1 MTSEAYAEQRRLRG
15 SQRAVAKQLGVS
27 HITIARRETGV
38 IPITREAELALSA
51 LAPRKKQNAKAHT
64 QEGRERGPD
73 NTNQ

>member
-51 LAPRKKQNAKAHT
+51 LAPRKKQNT
-64 QEGRERGPD
+64 DYPD
-73 NTNQ
+73 QNSE